1 MHWKFIKNKII
12 EFDEWW
18 YTEIDAKYKYC
29 KTYVYICIYIF
40 FFSFFAQEI
49 YAYFHSDIL

>member
-18 YTEIDAKYKYC
+18 YTGIDAKYKYC
-29 KTYVYICIYIF
+29 NTYVYIYIYIF
-40 FFSFFAQEI
+40 FFFFAQ
-49 YAYFHSDIL
+49 